1 VSVETLRNLINV
13 RRIAIAIELRRDLWH
28 QKTTGVPGLL
38 CVTVIMIRVHL
49 AVLVKHRL
57 VIDGRTDR
65 RKDTWPWHSMHCSTL
80 A

>member
-1 VSVETLRNLINV
+1 VSVSVETLRNLINV

-49 AVLVKHRL
+49 AILVKH
-57 VIDGRTDR
+57 
-65 RKDTWPWHSMHCSTL
+65 
-80 A
+80 